1 MFKEIK
7 KLGKFSQAF
16 LFNDKNLNLKLIP
29 NP

>member
-7 KLGKFSQAF
+7 KLGNFPKLF